1 VDRGLEDDAMMKVA
15 VIITN
20 AGQAANCDG
29 GKCETKVITVHT
41 WELLEAT
48 VKVAQKNSYNSI
60 SLALVEDPA

>member
-1 VDRGLEDDAMMKVA
+1 MKVA

-41 WELLEAT
+41 WELLEA
-48 VKVAQKNSYNSI
+48 VVARAQQNSYNSI
-60 SLALVEDPA
+60 SLAVIEEYDAPLK